1 MTSAIHDLE
10 ARISAAERAHAR
22 AQGERDAAAA
32 DADRG
37 RKQLHEEFGVSTLD
51 EAVTLLADLETQLA
65 TATKALRDQLDAM
78 GV

>member
-1 MTSAIHDLE
+1 MNDTIRDLE
-10 ARISAAERAHAR
+10 TRIAAAERAHAR

-37 RKQLHEEFGVSTLD
+37 RELLHAEFGVSTLD
-51 EAVTLLADLETQLA
+51 EAVALLTDLETQLVTA
-65 TATKALRDQLDAM
+65 TAALRDQLDAM